1 MSEREINR
9 VVLSGRLACD
19 PEVRELSNGTPV
31 CFLCLACVAGGRVV
45 GGARGGR
52 PGYLDVVV
60 LGAKARV
67 ARDLF
72 QGRGVVV
79 QGSLESA
86 CWEAGEGPECEAVC
100 VFAERVCFMGYRP

>member
-45 GGARGGR
+45 GGARGAR

-60 LGAKARV
+60 LGAKARQV
-67 ARDLF
+67 ARDLVPGSWC
-72 QGRGVVV
+72 GRAGQSRVGVL
-79 QGSLESA
+79 G
-86 CWEAGEGPECEAVC
+86 GGGGPGV
-100 VFAERVCFMGYRP
+100 